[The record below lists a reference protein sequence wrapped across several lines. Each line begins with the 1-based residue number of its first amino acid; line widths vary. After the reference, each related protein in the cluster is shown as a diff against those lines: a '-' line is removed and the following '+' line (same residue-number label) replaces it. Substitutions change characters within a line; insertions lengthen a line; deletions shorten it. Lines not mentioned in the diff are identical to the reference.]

1 MSLLTQK
8 FKFLRK
14 AEKSLSGH
22 QQIEQGGR
30 EWESF
35 YRDRWSYDKTVRT
48 THGVLDDCGHPL
60 PIHTL
65 GSLLVLT
72 VPIFDEGQY
81 RVSSQRSIKG

>member
-1 MSLLTQK
+1 MGLLTQK

-14 AEKSLSGH
+14 AEKTQSGH

-48 THGVLDDCGHPL
+48 THGVNC
-60 PIHTL
+60 T
-65 GSLLVLT
+65 GSCSWNVYVKNGIVAWENQAT
-72 VPIFDEGQY
+72 EIGRAHV
-81 RVSSQRSIKG
+81 

>member
-1 MSLLTQK
+1 MGGNDMSLLTQK

-14 AEKSLSGH
+14 AEKSQSGH

-48 THGVLDDCGHPL
+48 THGVNC
-60 PIHTL
+60 T
-65 GSLLVLT
+65 GSCSWNVY
-72 VPIFDEGQY
+72 VKNGI
-81 RVSSQRSIKG
+81 VAW